1 MHSTRRLPLIYGR
14 NAQKRVMAK
23 LASNPVRVPF
33 ALTEEKCA
41 KHLFAS
47 MGHFPCEPSNTTFCT
62 DYVGRLNQRAG
73 SRGAEFQPTSAL
85 VRRDKIAQPRLIQRH
100 FCTQQSIDFV
110 VVRIDTRHLV
120 TEAPLS
126 GLRRPGQHSSSDH
139 GNAHRCPSS
148 KLLTVLG
155 NHEYRARTIRTNSA
169 NVLGKLCK
177 RINSISEKRR
187 F

>member
-126 GLRRPGQHSSSDH
+126 RLRRPGQHSQLRSWQRASMSFLEIVNRPRQSRVSRAHNSDQLSQNC
-139 GNAHRCPSS
+139 G
-148 KLLTVLG
+148 VLG
-155 NHEYRARTIRTNSA
+155 
-169 NVLGKLCK
+169 
-177 RINSISEKRR
+177 
-187 F
+187 

>member
-62 DYVGRLNQRAG
+62 DYVGRLSQRAG
-73 SRGAEFQPTSAL
+73 SRGSPDVFRGYCDENRPHS
-85 VRRDKIAQPRLIQRH
+85 KRH
-100 FCTQQSIDFV
+100 
-110 VVRIDTRHLV
+110 VRIALQRVQSYV
-120 TEAPLS
+120 T
-126 GLRRPGQHSSSDH
+126 GTINHFRP
-139 GNAHRCPSS
+139 RPTPS
-148 KLLTVLG
+148 
-155 NHEYRARTIRTNSA
+155 
-169 NVLGKLCK
+169 
-177 RINSISEKRR
+177 
-187 F
+187 